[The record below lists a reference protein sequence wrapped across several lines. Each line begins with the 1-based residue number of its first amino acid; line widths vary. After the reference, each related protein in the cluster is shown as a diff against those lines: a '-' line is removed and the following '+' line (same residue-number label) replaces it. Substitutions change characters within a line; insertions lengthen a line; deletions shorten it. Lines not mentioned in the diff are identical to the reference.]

1 MAEAKRRRR
10 QPQQQADNVTT
21 IDGNKVLLGIG
32 ALIVVLGVGVL
43 AFWVAGLGSSSSST
57 SQPVAQVQQVQPR
70 SQPAQPQAQP
80 APRSQP
86 APQSQPQTSSQPR
99 SSSNS
104 GGVSVGPASAP
115 AKGEVAP
122 DFSVPTLDGGTFSL
136 ADQRGKPT
144 VVFFMAYWC
153 GTCVPEAQALDRI
166 HQEYGDKV
174 SILALDID
182 PSSSPQALQRFA
194 QLAGSPNYTFGFDK
208 DNTVLQ
214 KFKVRSL
221 DTTIIIDADGNI
233 VYRDSYPTPYKTL
246 KAALEKVVP

>member
-1 MAEAKRRRR
+1 MAEAKRRKR

-21 IDGNKVLLGIG
+21 IDGNKILLGIG
-32 ALIVVLGVGVL
+32 AFIVVLGVGAL
-43 AFWVAGLGSSSSST
+43 AFWVAGLGSGSSRASR
-57 SQPVAQVQQVQPR
+57 PVAQAQPVR
-70 SQPAQPQAQP
+70 PQAQP

-99 SSSNS
+99 SSNGS

-136 ADQRGKPT
+136 ADQKGKPT

-166 HQEYGDKV
+166 HQEYGDRV
-174 SILALDID
+174 SILALDVD
-182 PSSSPQALQRFA
+182 PSSTPEGLQRFV
-194 QLAGSPNYTFGFDK
+194 QMAGNPDYAFGFDK
-208 DNTVLQ
+208 GNTVLQ
-214 KFKVRSL
+214 KYRVRSL
-221 DTTIIIDADGNI
+221 DVTVIIDADGNI

-246 KAALEKVVP
+246 KAALEKVVS

>member
-10 QPQQQADNVTT
+10 QQQQADNVTT
-21 IDGNKVLLGIG
+21 IDGNKILRGIG
-32 ALIVVLGVGVL
+32 ALIVVLGVGAL
-43 AFWVAGLGSSSSST
+43 AFWVAGLGSSSTRT
-57 SQPVAQVQQVQPR
+57 SRPVAQV
-70 SQPAQPQAQP
+70 
-80 APRSQP
+80 QP
-86 APQSQPQTSSQPR
+86 APQSQPQTPSQPR
-99 SSSNS
+99 SSSGS

-115 AKGEVAP
+115 AKGIAP
-122 DFSVPTLDGGTFSL
+122 DTSTTLSAGFSVPTLDGGTFSL
-136 ADQRGKPT
+136 ADQKGKPT

-182 PSSSPQALQRFA
+182 PSSSPQALQRFV
-194 QLAGSPNYTFGFDK
+194 QMAGNPSYTFGFDK

-246 KAALEKVVP
+246 KAALEKVVS